1 MHSTTRSSLRQGEA
15 PLDNISY
22 ENEQDLLGA
31 LFGDGAH
38 ENQDSQMLS
47 APRQSRPAAAP
58 PTKQNG
64 VNDVTAPAAAD
75 ILLQTNNKK
84 GKKSHARKQP
94 TGHIPRP
101 RNA

>member
-31 LFGDGAH
+31 LFGDRAH
-38 ENQDSQMLS
+38 DNQDSHMLS
-47 APRQSRPAAAP
+47 ASRQSKAAAAP
-58 PTKQNG
+58 HAKQN
-64 VNDVTAPAAAD
+64 DVSDVAAPAAAD